1 MQLEQARTPAMYAP
15 PTGIQQIYPGAHSY
29 PLRII
34 GSPGPQL
41 HTIGQDPAMTSSAR
55 MEQMAAP
62 LPDPLSAI
70 RPETQQLPPFQAAP
84 SWNHKGTNKAV
95 EDEGKRVRFAG
106 VTAGKGYNG
115 HQDSEPLRAWQSP
128 NPRVMHSEENR
139 SLPHLSKDRPPEL
152 EQDSSS
158 NSDSESASSDSST
171 DDSSAEEAQLE
182 PQIDGPEG
190 MIVGETEAS
199 APAETGIQT
208 DNVSESDES
217 MDESGEERND
227 KTLLPEAESTH
238 ASIPSTTGVLP
249 LVVAHPTTDTP
260 TEGNRMVN
268 NAIFSPDVMITA
280 KKRGCEDKSGNRRL
294 SIHHANAQSRLFAE
308 EGRETVLP
316 PVSAGPS
323 KNNTGSVRMPADG
336 KGLKAKTTSTASKSL
351 KNSKKKKLK
360 KKSK

>member
-1 MQLEQARTPAMYAP
+1 MQRDGIPVGQPSMLTQGTNGLIEGNQFRSLEGMMQLEQARTPATYAP

-55 MEQMAAP
+55 TEQMAAP

-106 VTAGKGYNG
+106 VTAGKVYNG

-128 NPRVMHSEENR
+128 NPRVMPRPTTVRRKKR
-139 SLPHLSKDRPPEL
+139 SWNHRV
-152 EQDSSS
+152 
-158 NSDSESASSDSST
+158 T
-171 DDSSAEEAQLE
+171 DL
-182 PQIDGPEG
+182 
-190 MIVGETEAS
+190 IVGETEAS

-227 KTLLPEAESTH
+227 KTVLPEAESTH

-268 NAIFSPDVMITA
+268 NAVFSPDVMITA
-280 KKRGCEDKSGNRRL
+280 KKRGCEDKSDNRRL
-294 SIHHANAQSRLFAE
+294 SIHHANAQSRLFSE

-316 PVSAGPS
+316 PVGAGPL
-323 KNNTGSVRMPADG
+323 KNNIGSVRMPGDG
-336 KGLKAKTTSTASKSL
+336 KGLKAKTTSTASESL